1 MNNILPNGTELRDLL
16 SNSFLTTAHIN
27 KLLKDKGIVT
37 QNSDKNASFPIYM
50 SLLLSPEEFIYLY
63 EKNTE
68 NRKSLS
74 NKMACTGTCCDGTD
88 SYASCFAEGISK

>member
-37 QNSDKNASFPIYM
+37 QNSDKNAS
-50 SLLLSPEEFIYLY
+50 
-63 EKNTE
+63 
-68 NRKSLS
+68 
-74 NKMACTGTCCDGTD
+74 
-88 SYASCFAEGISK
+88 